1 MKIKMRKS
9 IKTGNL
15 WVKTSTSSARKYP
28 NVMWFP
34 RSKTDPQEIREVLKQ
49 ALKVQEKNP
58 EGYFNDKLLGEYMAQ
73 IGSINVVG
81 MRGAEY
87 IKAYQGKS
95 TGDVSYITNAR
106 MLMRFFRFLGLAT
119 RINKAQYQLTEVG
132 KLYAQ
137 FSGDFPSQVNGTNE
151 ETMLLYALANFSFYS
166 VNDDSSYRD
175 ASFQVRP
182 FISLLNNLAIE
193 PQCIYQLIVTA
204 FAAKLENADE
214 IKRVTDI
221 LQRLR
226 DGSTT
231 LEVEFKNL
239 GLDANDY
246 SCVHN
251 FYDSAKIL
259 VYVGT
264 SLGLIEKSSSPS
276 YGRKIAG
283 KARNLKQASVFYK
296 LTEKGAKYL
305 QEQIKSRLV
314 YYSDLYS
321 SLGDEAVL
329 QTSFILA
336 ALNTVVGSK
345 RVESIHS
352 DFFKRVLGDNWEEY
366 IDLLRE
372 KMQIEIERSGE
383 FFSLKSAVAFNFYQ
397 SIPPEFLH
405 HEPFSSWYRL
415 FIEEF
420 NKDKSSL
427 MNIHISKPE
436 EQFTGDV
443 VSRFILDDAKNIAYS
458 VPEMK
463 IEEAQDYVKYP
474 NRDSVFGGQ
483 DRFASRISPTN
494 SVMLVGDNVHVDNEK
509 DALDLLIP
517 LRNPNNDL
525 RKFIDNNIIDL
536 AKHFLAKSDTWAK
549 DQHYAWIRNCFRQ
562 FGAEAIYS
570 GSGGMLSRADVSII
584 SPFVGGIE
592 AKSPTENRGSIN
604 TKAIRQANDAKIQVA
619 SKFPEKRNLP
629 RAAIAIGRRITQL
642 AIDEEKKYRAE
653 GQPILLITDLVLYYL
668 SLKSIDI
675 PFGNEDIIKIFT
687 TNVGLFDKS
696 ALSDNL
702 EAIMITK
709 GTDGNIK
716 DKIRQELNSLEEVI
730 SGSTEG
736 AIEE

>member
-1 MKIKMRKS
+1 MKRELVKL
-9 IKTGNL
+9 GDL

-34 RSKTDPQEIREVLKQ
+34 RSKTDPQEIREVLKI
-49 ALKVQEKNP
+49 ALKVQAENP
-58 EGYFNDKLLGEYMAQ
+58 DGYFNDKLLGEYMAQ

-81 MRGAEY
+81 MKGKEY
-87 IKAYQGKS
+87 IEAYRGKS
-95 TGDVSYITNAR
+95 TGDISYITNAR
-106 MLMRFFRFLGLAT
+106 MLMRFFRFLGLVT
-119 RINKAQYQLTEVG
+119 RVSKARYQITEVG
-132 KLYAQ
+132 RLYSQ
-137 FSGDFPSQVNGTNE
+137 FNGDFPSQVNGTNE
-151 ETMLLYALANFSFYS
+151 ESMLLYALANFSFYS

-204 FAAKLENADE
+204 FAAKRENPDE

-226 DGSTT
+226 GGSTT
-231 LEVEFKNL
+231 LEAEFKNL
-239 GLDANDY
+239 GLDASDY

-264 SLGLIEKSSSPS
+264 SLGLIEKTSNPS
-276 YGRKIAG
+276 YGKKIAG
-283 KARNLKQASVFYK
+283 RARHLKQASVFYK
-296 LTEKGAKYL
+296 LTKKGAKYL

-314 YYSDLYS
+314 YYSDLHS
-321 SLGDEAVL
+321 SFGDEAVL

-336 ALNTVVGSK
+336 MLNTVVGSK

-352 DFFKRVLGDNWEEY
+352 DFFQRVLGDNWGEY

-372 KMQIEIERSGE
+372 KMQIEIEQDGN
-383 FFSLKSAVAFNFYQ
+383 FLFLKSKIAFNFYQ
-397 SIPPEFLH
+397 NIPPEFFH
-405 HEPFSSWYRL
+405 QEPFSSWYKI

-427 MNIHISKPE
+427 MKIDVSKPE

-443 VSRFILDDAKNIAYS
+443 VSRFILNEAKNIAYD
-458 VPEMK
+458 VPEMG
-463 IEEAQDYVKYP
+463 IDEAQDYVKYP
-474 NRDSVFGGQ
+474 DRDNVFGGQ
-483 DRFASRISPTN
+483 DRFASRVSPTN
-494 SVMLVGDNVHVDNEK
+494 SVMLVGGKVHVDNEK
-509 DALDLLIP
+509 DALDLLVS
-517 LRNPNNDL
+517 LRNPNDDL
-525 RKFIDNNIIDL
+525 KRFIDNNIIDL

-570 GSGGMLSRADVSII
+570 GSSGMLSRADVSII
-584 SPFVGGIE
+584 SPFIGGIE

-629 RAAIAIGRRITQL
+629 RAAIAIGRRITPL

-668 SLKSIDI
+668 TLKSIDI

-696 ALSDNL
+696 ALSANL
-702 EAIMITK
+702 EEIMNTQRINR
-709 GTDGNIK
+709 NIK
-716 DKIRQELNSLEEVI
+716 DKIRRELDSLDGVI
-730 SGSTEG
+730 AGSTEG
-736 AIEE
+736 AIKE